1 LQIRRSLLEDTRA
14 REYASSGR
22 ITSTCGRLAVAVMI
36 AAAAAVAMADVEV
49 IAVADAL
56 AAQRNVN
63 GDSFVR

>member
-1 LQIRRSLLEDTRA
+1 
-14 REYASSGR
+14 
-22 ITSTCGRLAVAVMI
+22 MI